1 MKSPAKSTL
10 SLQSTVT
17 SKSENKP
24 KTGERAMPATLDQQR
39 AAYAWQRVQGCTREY
54 VNLAKAAPALVMNN
68 GLMQTLA
75 FYESKGKPHHQQLAR
90 HLSDWLYQQNQVT
103 DSNFGAVMT
112 SLQSTESS
120 RYRQATE
127 EALALL
133 RWIRQFAAAEAPE

>member
-1 MKSPAKSTL
+1 MYTPKATITLKSQNASPP
-10 SLQSTVT
+10 
-17 SKSENKP
+17 KP
-24 KTGERAMPATLDQQR
+24 TPTPPRTTLDQQR
-39 AAYAWQRVQGCTREY
+39 AAYAWQGVQGCTKEY
-54 VNLAKAAPALVMNN
+54 VNLAKAAPALIMNN

-75 FYESKGKPHHQQLAR
+75 FYESKGKPHHQQLAK
-90 HLSDWLYQQNQVT
+90 HLSGWLHQQNHVT
-103 DSNFGAVMT
+103 ASDFNAVMT

>member
-1 MKSPAKSTL
+1 MSV
-10 SLQSTVT
+10 QNSTVNHKNQSASPLKLT
-17 SKSENKP
+17 P
-24 KTGERAMPATLDQQR
+24 TPTPPAVRTTLDQQR
-39 AAYAWQRVQGCTREY
+39 AAYAWQRVQGCTKEY
-54 VNLAKAAPALVMNN
+54 VNLAKAAPALIMNN

-90 HLSDWLYQQNQVT
+90 HLSDWLHQQNQVT

>member
-1 MKSPAKSTL
+1 MSV
-10 SLQSTVT
+10 QNSTVNHKNQSASPLKLT
-17 SKSENKP
+17 P
-24 KTGERAMPATLDQQR
+24 TPTPPAVRTTLDQQR
-39 AAYAWQRVQGCTREY
+39 AAYAWQRVQGCTKEY
-54 VNLAKAAPALVMNN
+54 VNLAKAAPALIMNN

-75 FYESKGKPHHQQLAR
+75 FYESKGKPHHQQLAK
-90 HLSDWLYQQNQVT
+90 HLSGWLHQQNHVT
-103 DSNFGAVMT
+103 ASDFNAVMT